1 MFVGIA
7 AMVAGLVS
15 PVLAVERD
23 GGSSSRPEFL
33 TGLETP
39 TTRPAIAIEPIP
51 GPQAVAPAEPVRGFS
66 DLTQGDG
73 LGLRTQFLAVGSTVA
88 EPTSRPTTPPATVP
102 SRYRANRTDRWPGFS
117 GDPWGR
123 DVVRRA
129 ATRTVATASTA
140 EGSVS

>member
-102 SRYRANRTDRWPGFS
+102 PPGTVPIGLIGGLAFL
-117 GDPWGR
+117 GILGGAMWY
-123 DVVRRA
+123 VVRQRG
-129 ATRTVATASTA
+129 R
-140 EGSVS
+140 